1 MYVNTAH
8 IQPFVEGKMTI
19 SPNICFPS
27 QRLIFLCSWEHECA
41 VLFGRCTSIRQK
53 PNSYLPLQGLQKSSQ
68 TFDHQVIHISTQH
81 VKESPFTKAPLK
93 LYIDMDTMSW
103 FILFLWMRWKSII
116 YKTKNKMGQI
126 HVEYSVMQLFHTV
139 QIVILSFEALV
150 NQQSLYMWI

>member
-1 MYVNTAH
+1 MFCHSNQYMLTLHMFNH
-8 IQPFVEGKMTI
+8 LWKEKWLM
-19 SPNICFPS
+19 SPNIGLPS

-93 LYIDMDTMSW
+93 LYIDMDTKSW
-103 FILFLWMRWKSII
+103 FILFLWMRWKSINK
-116 YKTKNKMGQI
+116 YTKQKTRWAKFM
-126 HVEYSVMQLFHTV
+126 
-139 QIVILSFEALV
+139 
-150 NQQSLYMWI
+150 